1 MSCEHACGP
10 RIWGPAAGGHPAWNA
25 NCTFANRFFQTM
37 VFTANKPEFFSAG
50 GAGFLSV
57 SSRVCPT
64 PGVRGGPGG
73 VAHVRHRP
81 WAAQPW
87 AEAVG
92 LEGVGVPGPGLRLLP
107 PAQHRRVP
115 PAAAEGRAPLSPAW
129 MDFEPQPWHRHISAP
144 PTLDAKMALSLEV
157 GLWPER
163 DSGDGERAL
172 SLAESRRGQWAGLAL
187 CPQPPCPRRA
197 LPSSRLWSR
206 VAPGAAGLAAAA
218 RRKGRRCSPAP
229 RPAGVPAAVE
239 AGNAGLSRAHGHP
252 GQRRAPLLRARERGR
267 WGG

>member
-1 MSCEHACGP
+1 
-10 RIWGPAAGGHPAWNA
+10 
-25 NCTFANRFFQTM
+25 M

-107 PAQHRRVP
+107 PAQRRRVP

-129 MDFEPQPWHRHISAP
+129 MDFEPQPWHRRISAP
-144 PTLDAKMALSLEV
+144 PTLDAKMALSPEV

-172 SLAESRRGQWAGLAL
+172 SLAESRRGQWASLAL
-187 CPQPPCPRRA
+187 WPPAALSPACAALLTAVVQGGSRSCRARGRGQEERPALLSGSPPCRGPGCSGGWKRR
-197 LPSSRLWSR
+197 PEPGSRPPWTTPGPVAEGTGAWPLGWVTSHSR
-206 VAPGAAGLAAAA
+206 DPPDGA
-218 RRKGRRCSPAP
+218 
-229 RPAGVPAAVE
+229 V
-239 AGNAGLSRAHGHP
+239 GNR
-252 GQRRAPLLRARERGR
+252 
-267 WGG
+267 

>member
-10 RIWGPAAGGHPAWNA
+10 RIWGPAAGGHPTWNA

-144 PTLDAKMALSLEV
+144 PTLDAKMALSPEV

-187 CPQPPCPRRA
+187 CPSRPVPGVRCPPHGRGPGRLPELPGSRPRPGGKAGAALRLPA
-197 LPSSRLWSR
+197 LPGSRLQW
-206 VAPGAAGLAAAA
+206 
-218 RRKGRRCSPAP
+218 
-229 RPAGVPAAVE
+229 RPETQA
-239 AGNAGLSRAHGHP
+239 
-252 GQRRAPLLRARERGR
+252 
-267 WGG
+267 